1 MNGFE
6 SRRQEKKKDILSAA
20 FTLFRKDGIAAVKIT
35 DIAEKANVS
44 KVSIYNYFGSKEE
57 LARQVMF
64 DYMDKKAVEFKTF
77 MTSDLSFKEK
87 LNMIHIENMKS
98 LGELITGETDGL
110 MSNEL
115 ISSPQVQQFLKVYG
129 ETKIKPLFVEFIK
142 QGKLEGDIDS
152 ELSTESIFMYIQ
164 AISGILSTP
173 LTINQRIDI
182 GKLMY
187 NGLKGK

>member
-6 SRRQEKKKDILSAA
+6 LRRQEKKKDIISAA
-20 FTLFRKDGIAAVKIT
+20 FTLFSKNGIAAVKIT

-44 KVSIYNYFGSKEE
+44 KVSIYNFFGSKEE
-57 LARQVMF
+57 LAQQVLF

-87 LNMIHIENMKS
+87 LNMIQTENMKS
-98 LGELITGETDGL
+98 LEELTTGETDGL

-115 ISSPQVQQFLKVYG
+115 TSSPQVQQFLKAYS
-129 ETKIKPLFVEFIK
+129 EANIKPLFVEFIE
-142 QGKLEGDIDS
+142 QGKLEGDIDID
-152 ELSTESIFMYIQ
+152 LSTESILMYIQ
-164 AISGILSTP
+164 AISGVLSTH
-173 LTINQRIDI
+173 LTVNQRTEI

-187 NGLKGK
+187 YGLKGK

>member
-6 SRRQEKKKDILSAA
+6 SRRQKKKKDILSAA
-20 FTLFRKDGIAAVKIT
+20 FALFRKDGIAAVKVT

-57 LARQVMF
+57 LARQIMF
-64 DYMDKKAVEFKTF
+64 DYMDKKAVEFKSF
-77 MTSDLSFKEK
+77 MTSDMSFKEK
-87 LNMIHIENMKS
+87 LELMHTENMKS
-98 LGELITGETDGL
+98 LGELTTGDTEGL

-115 ISSPQVQQFLKVYG
+115 ISSPQVQQFLNVYG

-164 AISGILSTP
+164 AINGILSTP
-173 LTINQRIDI
+173 LTINQRIDL
-182 GKLMY
+182 GKLMF

>member
-6 SRRQEKKKDILSAA
+6 ARSQEKKNDILSAA

-64 DYMDKKAVEFKTF
+64 DYMDKKAVDFKSF
-77 MTSDLSFKEK
+77 ITSDMLFKEK
-87 LNMIHIENMKS
+87 LELMHTENMKS
-98 LGELITGETDGL
+98 LGELTTGDTEGL

-115 ISSPQVQQFLKVYG
+115 ISSPEMQQFLNLYG
-129 ETKIKPLFVEFIK
+129 KTKIKPLFIEFIK

-152 ELSTESIFMYIQ
+152 ELSTESIYMYIQ
-164 AISGILSTP
+164 AINGILSTP
-173 LTINQRIDI
+173 LTINQRIDL

>member
-1 MNGFE
+1 MDGFE
-6 SRRQEKKKDILSAA
+6 LRRQEKKKDIISAA
-20 FTLFRKDGIAAVKIT
+20 FTLFRENGVAAVKIT

-57 LARQVMF
+57 LVRQVMF

-87 LNMIHIENMKS
+87 LNMIHMENMKS
-98 LGELITGETDGL
+98 LRELTTGETDGF

-115 ISSPQVQQFLKVYG
+115 ISSPQMQQFLKAYS
-129 ETKIKPLFVEFIK
+129 ETKIKPLFVEFIE

-152 ELSTESIFMYIQ
+152 ELSTESIFIYIQ

-173 LTINQRIDI
+173 LTIKQRIDI